1 MDNDPRKLIVL
12 GFDSALKAQEALMA
26 ATRLMSEGE
35 ILLHDAVFVF
45 KDANGETRVQE
56 TTDVTPGEAA
66 LDGAFWG
73 LLFGTLLA
81 GPVGALV
88 GSALTAGT
96 SALMAKVIDTGVPDE
111 RVQELRQTVTP
122 GTTALAL
129 LVSHIHVEAL
139 VTELKRFAG
148 AKIVTT
154 DLPDAAVAAVRGALA
169 G

>member
-1 MDNDPRKLIVL
+1 
-12 GFDSALKAQEALMA
+12 MA
-26 ATRLMSEGE
+26 ATRLMTEGE
-35 ILLHDAVFVF
+35 ILLHDAVFVS
-45 KDANGETRVQE
+45 KDANGDTHVKE

-88 GSALTAGT
+88 GGALTAGT
-96 SALMAKVIDTGVPDE
+96 SALIAKVVDTGVPDE
-111 RVQELRQTVTP
+111 KVQELRNTVIP

-129 LVSHIHVEAL
+129 LVSHVHVEAL
-139 VTELKRFAG
+139 VKKLRRFPG
-148 AKIVTT
+148 AQIVTT
-154 DLPDAAVAAVRGALA
+154 DLPDATVAAVREALV